1 MQRLKKLNNLIHLV
15 FLIVMKMSFL
25 YPSSA
30 SEETPAVRY
39 YSCGGIIVKPP
50 FLHNNKEN
58 SSLLLICKSDKLYFR
73 TTLGGLLL
81 QVSSIDYTHK
91 HLTISHTSSSFSNN
105 KSNYN
110 INVRGLVEEQLGTR
124 ISFDIPDHVPNPCN
138 ECEKPYGNCG
148 VGLRCVCH
156 PKQCRDKVISGGAVM
171 KPCSDVLLVLF
182 VVLGF
187 FRGF

>member
-1 MQRLKKLNNLIHLV
+1 MQRLKKLNYMIHFV
-15 FLIVMKMSFL
+15 FLIVMKMFFL

-30 SEETPAVRY
+30 SEENPAVS

-50 FLHNNKEN
+50 FINNNKEN

-73 TTLGGLLL
+73 TTVGLLL

-91 HLTISHTSSSFSNN
+91 HLTISHTSSSSN

-110 INVRGLVEEQLGTR
+110 INVRGLVEQQLGTR

-138 ECEKPYGNCG
+138 ECVKPYGNCG

-171 KPCSDVLLVLF
+171 KPCCDILLVF
-182 VVLGF
+182 FIVLGF